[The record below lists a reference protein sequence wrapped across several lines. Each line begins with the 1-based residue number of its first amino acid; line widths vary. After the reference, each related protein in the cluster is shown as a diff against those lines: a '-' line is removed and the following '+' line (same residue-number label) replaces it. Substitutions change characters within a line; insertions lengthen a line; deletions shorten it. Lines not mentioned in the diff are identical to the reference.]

1 MPEEEV
7 SYYEIALTSRQVL
20 VTFIVALACVA
31 LAFFAGVWVGQ
42 QGEGSATLADA
53 RAADAAEEAP
63 ALGFFTDSGDDAEEE
78 TAADEQVADTRE
90 PEPEP
95 ARRQEPE
102 PEPETQPET
111 RAETARP
118 AATSRP
124 VNTGAVAPSGSIVL
138 QVLSSPNRE
147 IAEGL
152 LTRLNDSDYTAYMQS
167 FDTAGEVFY
176 RVRVGPFADR
186 SAAESAKLRI
196 DEAFKVQTWITTAE

>member
-42 QGEGSATLADA
+42 QDE
-53 RAADAAEEAP
+53 DAATVAEATDAEPSDETP
-63 ALGFFTDSGDDAEEE
+63 ALGFFTDSNDDSATEDSGEQD
-78 TAADEQVADTRE
+78 AAAAPAAQESASRPQPSE
-90 PEPEP
+90 PERGPGP
-95 ARRQEPE
+95 ARSSGAVQ
-102 PEPETQPET
+102 
-111 RAETARP
+111 
-118 AATSRP
+118 
-124 VNTGAVAPSGSIVL
+124 TGTVAPSGSIVL
-138 QVLSSPNRE
+138 QVLSSPNRG
-147 IAEGL
+147 IAEDL
-152 LTRLNDSDYTAYMQS
+152 LTRLNGADYTAYMQS

-186 SAAESAKLRI
+186 GAAESAKRRI